1 MSDDTDSFRNAGI
14 SPGQRLFRIEALLE
28 SMDSKLDGKADL
40 AYVVALEQRV
50 RLLEIGGDARSNE
63 MRGRV
68 DKQDD
73 ALGSLQRKLAYATG
87 TLATVVVISNATLAW
102 FITH

>member
-1 MSDDTDSFRNAGI
+1 MSNERDDLLNAGI
-14 SPGQRLFRIEALLE
+14 SPRERLANIEGLLRV
-28 SMDSKLDGKADL
+28 MDGKLDGKADV
-40 AYVVALEQRV
+40 AYVAALEQRV
-50 RLLEIGGDARSNE
+50 RLIEIGGDARSNE

-73 ALGSLQRKLAYATG
+73 QLGAIQRKLAYATG